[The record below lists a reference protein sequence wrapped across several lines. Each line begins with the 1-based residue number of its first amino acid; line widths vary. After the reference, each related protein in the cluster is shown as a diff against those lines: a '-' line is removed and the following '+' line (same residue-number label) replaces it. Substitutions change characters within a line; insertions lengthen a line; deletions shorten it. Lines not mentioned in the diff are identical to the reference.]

1 MSYCNASFIKFDFL
15 IFVCGH
21 KHCILRVGIT
31 MTKNVYLGY
40 PRTPTIEKAENI
52 SFQECV
58 SFFQDFMA
66 SFDTI
71 QGIAFMQLPKL
82 YASEKSSFL

>member
-58 SFFQDFMA
+58 DPM
-66 SFDTI
+66 I
-71 QGIAFMQLPKL
+71 LPFIL
-82 YASEKSSFL
+82 SRFYGLI